1 MEEDEQIQDV
11 PAPDDCEVDSDGTE
25 TTIGDVERNVSVFV
39 SIYQIYNE
47 NVNDLIGKSGGALKN
62 LQMRQDSR
70 KKFYL

>member
-1 MEEDEQIQDV
+1 
-11 PAPDDCEVDSDGTE
+11 
-25 TTIGDVERNVSVFV
+25 VERNVSIFV

-47 NVNDLIGKSGGALKN
+47 NVNDLIGKSGSTLKN